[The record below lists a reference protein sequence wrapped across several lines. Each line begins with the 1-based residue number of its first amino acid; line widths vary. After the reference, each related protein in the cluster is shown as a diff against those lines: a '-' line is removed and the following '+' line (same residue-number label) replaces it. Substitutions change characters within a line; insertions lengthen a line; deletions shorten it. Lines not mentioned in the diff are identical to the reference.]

1 MPHTHQLAVIAYI
14 IYDNKFL
21 LLKRNNEPKVW
32 GPPGGRLESDED
44 PNEGILRE
52 VKEETGLHIEIIL
65 PADIWYGKYRDGIL
79 VSIDYLAKADS
90 GEVKLSH
97 EHSEFRWATIEDLRN
112 KNPLLGET
120 KSSFLLKDFEKAWSL
135 YQKLK

>member
-1 MPHTHQLAVIAYI
+1 MSHTHRLAVIAYV
-14 IYDNKFL
+14 IYGDKFL
-21 LLKRNNEPKVW
+21 LLKRNNEPRVW

-52 VKEETGLHIEIIL
+52 VKEETGLNIGLII
-65 PADIWYGKYRDGIL
+65 PADVWYGKYRNGIL

-90 GEVKLSH
+90 DIVKISG
-97 EHSEFRWATIEDLRN
+97 EHSEYCWASIEDLRN

-120 KSSFLLKDFEKAWSL
+120 KASFLLKDFEKAWSL